1 MHEVLLDGSALP
13 IKILDLAKRMIDF
26 QVHPPTLVGAG
37 CVYFGKELSNAM
49 LFEPTETET
58 KETLENFAK
67 SMNEINM
74 SIDEKAE
81 YLKQS
86 PYQTPVRRLDETK
99 ANRELDIN
107 YYG

>member
-37 CVYFGKELSNAM
+37 CVYFGKELCNAM

-58 KETLENFAK
+58 KEELDNLVNIIETIIEEGHEDK
-67 SMNEINM
+67 TIS
-74 SIDEKAE
+74 EKAP
-81 YLKQS
+81 LKGEIS
-86 PYQTPVRRLDETK
+86 RIVIK
-99 ANRELDIN
+99 
-107 YYG
+107 